1 LSPLESRGVPASALA
16 QLVRLVLDLL
26 VADNQRSWRERY
38 ERTLCRV
45 AGLRQARLHLGQAL
59 ATGSGPVVR
68 DGTRWAIPLRRGPA
82 VLEVEPLEPRPL
94 DDETVR
100 WLGAAA
106 DLADILLETERSG
119 RTGPARGFARE
130 APGLVGTSEAM
141 AALRERIAR
150 AARSDAPV
158 LIEGES
164 GVGKELVARQVH
176 ALSRRA
182 RGPFVAVNCAAL
194 VETLLEAE
202 LFGIEDRTATGVRGR
217 RGKFEHA
224 EGGTL
229 FLDEIGD
236 LSLPAQAKLLRVLQD
251 MAIERVGGHGVLRVN
266 VRVLAATNRSLS
278 VLVAEGRFRPDL
290 FWRLNCLDVRVPPLR
305 ARREDLPELTREF
318 LARYGEGRVTEI
330 APEVADA
337 LADYAWPG
345 NVREL
350 ERVVQRAAALT
361 TSHRVELDDLPAQLA
376 APVRE
381 VFGEAIERRESLR
394 RFTARYVRLVLHRCG
409 YNKREACR
417 QLDISYHT
425 LQSHLRHVGDLESRE
440 QPARTS
446 SPASGTEEGGGLRLD
461 TTLP

>member
-1 LSPLESRGVPASALA
+1 MMV
-16 QLVRLVLDLL
+16 
-26 VADNQRSWRERY
+26 
-38 ERTLCRV
+38 
-45 AGLRQARLHLGQAL
+45 
-59 ATGSGPVVR
+59 
-68 DGTRWAIPLRRGPA
+68 
-82 VLEVEPLEPRPL
+82 
-94 DDETVR
+94 
-100 WLGAAA
+100 
-106 DLADILLETERSG
+106 
-119 RTGPARGFARE
+119 
-130 APGLVGTSEAM
+130 
-141 AALRERIAR
+141 LRERIAR

-251 MAIERVGGHGVLRVN
+251 MAIERVGGHGVLRVD

-278 VLVAEGRFRPDL
+278 TLVAEGRFRPDL

-337 LADYAWPG
+337 LADYGWPG

-376 APVRE
+376 VPVRE
-381 VFGEAIERRESLR
+381 VFGEAIERRDSLR

-409 YNKREACR
+409 YNKRETCR

-425 LQSHLRHVGDLESRE
+425 LQSHLRHVRDLESRE
-440 QPARTS
+440 QPAGAS
-446 SPASGTEEGGGLRLD
+446 SSAPGPGEGGALRLD
-461 TTLP
+461 AGLP

>member
-1 LSPLESRGVPASALA
+1 VS
-16 QLVRLVLDLL
+16 
-26 VADNQRSWRERY
+26 
-38 ERTLCRV
+38 
-45 AGLRQARLHLGQAL
+45 
-59 ATGSGPVVR
+59 
-68 DGTRWAIPLRRGPA
+68 LRRGPA
-82 VLEVEPLEPRPL
+82 VLEVEPADLRPL
-94 DDETVR
+94 DR
-100 WLGAAA
+100 AIGAWLRAAA
-106 DLADILLETERSG
+106 DLADILLEAERSG
-119 RTGPARGFARE
+119 RAGPARGLLRE
-130 APGLVGTSEAM
+130 APGLVGTSAAM
-141 AALRERIAR
+141 ALLRDRIHR

-194 VETLLEAE
+194 VETLFEAE

-217 RGKFEHA
+217 RGKFEQA

-236 LSLPAQAKLLRVLQD
+236 LAVAAQAKLLRVLQD
-251 MAIERVGGHGVLRVN
+251 LAIERVGGHGPIRVN
-266 VRVLAATNRSLS
+266 VRVLAATNRSLAT
-278 VLVAEGRFRPDL
+278 LAGDGRFRTDL

-318 LARYGEGRVTEI
+318 LARYGEGRVTDV
-330 APEVADA
+330 APEAADA
-337 LADYAWPG
+337 LADYDWPG

-350 ERVVQRAAALT
+350 ERVVQRAAALGS
-361 TSHRVELDDLPAQLA
+361 SHRVELEDLPPQLT

-381 VFGEAIERRESLR
+381 VFGESLERRESLR

-417 QLDISYHT
+417 RLDISYHT
-425 LQSHLRHVGDLESRE
+425 LQTCLRHVQDLESRE
-440 QPARTS
+440 QPAL
-446 SPASGTEEGGGLRLD
+446 PAGGEAACAAPGPLRLGA
-461 TTLP
+461 TVP